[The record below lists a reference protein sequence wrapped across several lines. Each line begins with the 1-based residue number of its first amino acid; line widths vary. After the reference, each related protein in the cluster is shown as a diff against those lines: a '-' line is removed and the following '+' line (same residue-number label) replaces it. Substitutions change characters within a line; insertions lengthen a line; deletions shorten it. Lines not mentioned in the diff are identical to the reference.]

1 MTKKI
6 KFSFITIIL
15 SICLL
20 FAGPLFNLFSMTVAF
35 ADSNMVS
42 TLHEETKIYRA
53 NENTFDGAARETQYA
68 NQTAKSVGLIKD
80 SYGDA
85 APKLSFGNGDT
96 TGNKNERLLYL
107 FNLNGLTAYKVAD
120 LLDYKDSSRV
130 YKWLYNKAEPNAST
144 MLKLSEILN
153 CSAEDRFV
161 VCSPSM
167 NM

>member
-1 MTKKI
+1 M
-6 KFSFITIIL
+6 L
-15 SICLL
+15 VVCR
-20 FAGPLFNLFSMTVAF
+20 PLFNLFSMTVAF

-53 NENTFDGAARETQYA
+53 NENAFDGAARETQYA